1 MRSLT
6 KTMAVLSCLLAPN
19 ALAGV
24 EVNLGDS
31 IDIIAYNGEEVGMRV
46 SPLRH
51 LELNNG
57 TNQIAIRM
65 SKLVQKSDGQ
75 FEKYNSPVSIV
86 TFSAENQTIT
96 LSPAQ
101 KVKNVKDAD
110 SFSKSPIYTLNTE
123 GEIAVTQELLP
134 RGSGLTRDY
143 EKEIARYNSKRNI
156 RFEKEIIHTPFSSKE
171 NLTIPEYTDS
181 PNINKIKQDFL
192 SLPTLEQKEFLK
204 WAVSQ

>member
-6 KTMAVLSCLLAPN
+6 KTIAVLSCLLAPN

-24 EVNLGDS
+24 EVSLGDS
-31 IDIIAYNGEEVGMRV
+31 IDIIAYNGEEVGLRV
-46 SPLRH
+46 NPIRH
-51 LELNNG
+51 LELSNG
-57 TNQIAIRM
+57 TNQIALRV
-65 SKLVQKSDGQ
+65 SKLVQKVDGQ

-96 LSPAQ
+96 ISPSQ
-101 KVKNVKDAD
+101 KIRDIEDAN
-110 SFSKSPIYTLNTE
+110 SFSNSPIYTLNAE
-123 GEIAVTQELLP
+123 GEIAATQDILP

-156 RFEKEIIHTPFSSKE
+156 SLEKGIISTPFSEKVDTLHSEKSRS
-171 NLTIPEYTDS
+171 TD
-181 PNINKIKQDFL
+181 IDKIKQDFV
-192 SLPTLEQKEFLK
+192 SLPIQQQKEFLK